1 MDHCPKIH
9 VSLKLSFLQKLW
21 KLMPTN
27 INETTAANLKE
38 EVFPGINQLICTSDH
53 CLIHLDNPIW
63 LKILINSQ
71 PSNPQTK
78 PLSLIVRLSFG
89 LNSYSCQDTKPAIF
103 YTLNALSQSF
113 KHIWNAQKPVFHC
126 VAVHLL
132 ALFIQQTK
140 ESIRP
145 LWEELQTT
153 GVVYKLDVLPLNP
166 LLFVLFLQLE
176 IPKFTETKN
185 IHHKIKL
192 ASNFENLYEMHVNES
207 HMVLTCSNLKM
218 CWLK

>member
-1 MDHCPKIH
+1 MDHCPKIY
-9 VSLKLSFLQKLW
+9 VSLKLSFLQKFW

-27 INETTAANLKE
+27 INETTAANLEKE
-38 EVFPGINQLICTSDH
+38 LFPGINQLICTSDH

-71 PSNPQTK
+71 PPPQTK
-78 PLSLIVRLSFG
+78 LLSLIVRLSFG
-89 LNSYSCQDTKPAIF
+89 LKLYTCQYTKSEIY

-113 KHIWNAQKPVFHC
+113 KHILNAQKPVFHC
-126 VAVHLL
+126 AAVHLL

-166 LLFVLFLQLE
+166 LLFVLFLQLV
-176 IPKFTETKN
+176 IPKFTEIGN
-185 IHHKIKL
+185 IHIIK
-192 ASNFENLYEMHVNES
+192 SS
-207 HMVLTCSNLKM
+207 
-218 CWLK
+218 